1 MKTKLSIFVLGC
13 ALCGAAAGAARAADP
28 APGVGSI
35 LLTEAVEGSHLV
47 RKYLVRNTGDASYEV
62 RYRIDAAQLSSDLA
76 DNSQELT
83 DLDIF
88 IGSLPN
94 DELRSIRRIVVVGYA
109 SPDGP
114 QRLNE
119 QLARRRAEEF
129 VAYLDNKY
137 ELSKSYGIA
146 VEAQVASWEE
156 VREAVAASDA
166 PHRDAVLKVLD
177 SDRTDAAK
185 QAALKRQP
193 AVWNYLA
200 SEVLPSMRRVDLGIE
215 YAQDRIVELR
225 TRLPRPKP
233 QPAPAPAPRKKCC
246 CATVDDGTTGLI
258 VEMPFP
264 GVDF

>member
-1 MKTKLSIFVLGC
+1 MKTLLTSFVLGC
-13 ALCGAAAGAARAADP
+13 TLCGAAGVARAADP
-28 APGVGSI
+28 TPGVGSI

-47 RKYLVRNTGDASYEV
+47 RKYLVRNAGDASYEV
-62 RYRIDAAQLSSDLA
+62 RYRIDAAQLASDYA
-76 DNSQELT
+76 DNSQDLS
-83 DLDIF
+83 DLDSF

-94 DELRSIRRIVVVGYA
+94 DELRSIRRIVVTGYA

-119 QLARRRAEEF
+119 RLARERAEDL

-146 VEAQVASWEE
+146 VEAQVASWDD

-166 PHRDAVLKVLD
+166 PQRDAVLKVLD
-177 SDRTDAAK
+177 SDRSDAAK
-185 QAALKRQP
+185 QAALKRQG

-200 SEVLPSMRRVDLGIE
+200 ADVLPSMRRVDLAIE

-233 QPAPAPAPRKKCC
+233 QPAPAPAPRRKCC
-246 CATVDDGTTGLI
+246 CEVIDDGSTGLI

-264 GVDF
+264 GVDWE